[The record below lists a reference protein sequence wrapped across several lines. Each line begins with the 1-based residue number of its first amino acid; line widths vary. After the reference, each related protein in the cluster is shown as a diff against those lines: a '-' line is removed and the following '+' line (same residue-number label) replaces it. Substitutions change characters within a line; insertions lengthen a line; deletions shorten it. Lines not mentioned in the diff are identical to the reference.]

1 MNTSTLVKSV
11 YIPANHSIAMATRKR
26 TKRSRTLSKSSTE
39 PSTSAATGK
48 EKGVPGSSS
57 EAPEHVTRS
66 DLPPSRPRKEILTP
80 VAPPGHKAPLNY
92 FIYTLVT
99 AALLFMAWYTYIGF
113 VGLKQWKEEVGWWG
127 VTAGRLGRQNTA
139 HHGSWRGGQEVKGE
153 FEEHLS
159 QLASSLGIP
168 ASDVASAIKPF
179 VPPATLSSLAPQA
192 TGGAINILFEKDGKK
207 NQGEGGGSAAEGL
220 GKVVGFDDPL
230 EAGL

>member
-1 MNTSTLVKSV
+1 
-11 YIPANHSIAMATRKR
+11 MATRKR
-26 TKRSRTLSKSSTE
+26 TKRNRTSSKSSTE
-39 PSTSAATGK
+39 ASTSAATGK
-48 EKGVPGSSS
+48 EKAFS

-92 FIYTLVT
+92 FIYVLVT
-99 AALLFMAWYTYIGF
+99 VALLFTGWYTYIGF

-127 VTAGRLGRQNTA
+127 VTVGRLGRQDTA
-139 HHGSWRGGQEVKGE
+139 HRGSWRGGQEVKGE

-159 QLASSLGIP
+159 QLASALGIP
-168 ASDVASAIKPF
+168 ASDVASAIKPI
-179 VPPATLSSLAPQA
+179 VPPATLSSLVPQA
-192 TGGAINILFEKDGKK
+192 TGGAINILFEKDDNKD
-207 NQGEGGGSAAEGL
+207 QGNGGSSFAEGL